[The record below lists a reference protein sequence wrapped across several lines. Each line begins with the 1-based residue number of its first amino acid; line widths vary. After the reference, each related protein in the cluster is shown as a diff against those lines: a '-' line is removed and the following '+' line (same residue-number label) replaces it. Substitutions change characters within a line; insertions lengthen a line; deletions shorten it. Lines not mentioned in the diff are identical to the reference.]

1 MISGEME
8 STHPESFPKRNF
20 IVLSAASISVIGSA
34 AYACTFAGLAPHS
47 WYSFCRQI
55 SFIGLPGI
63 MFEAVLTIALQ
74 IASPLGAVL
83 LVMTLVNF
91 LVYLGVGLGVRKL
104 VGLLGKLPLKR
115 D

>member
-1 MISGEME
+1 
-8 STHPESFPKRNF
+8 
-20 IVLSAASISVIGSA
+20 
-34 AYACTFAGLAPHS
+34 
-47 WYSFCRQI
+47 
-55 SFIGLPGI
+55 